1 MSVSNFIKHV
11 GRSLLLRRS
20 LPNQLSSCSFN
31 SGIVHNRRQIL
42 LCIPSCSNPVT
53 SAFSTSSLPS
63 SFTSAD
69 TLSAH
74 SFASPYLSARIQC
87 PREIL
92 DEFCES
98 LLCFGANSTSVDE
111 IDNHEANSEVCITC
125 TFSESQDVDACISL
139 AARSVGLNTLP
150 SYSVEKGEQ
159 YEWIKKTQESFHPVQ
174 IIEGVWIVPEWQIPP
189 VTESHAMNIILNP
202 GLAFGTGEHPTTKLC
217 LLQLHKVIKA
227 GDRFLD
233 YGTGS
238 GVLAIASLKFG
249 AASCV
254 GVDIDPLAIASA
266 CQNAALNNI
275 GPERMQLLLMP
286 SNNNDTEAHSANE
299 ALRQNSYCKDAVL
312 ETNKYDVVIAN
323 ILLNPLLDLAE
334 SIVSYAKPGA
344 TIALS
349 GVLIEQIPQI
359 IERYSSFMDNM
370 TSTQIDD
377 YACITGRR
385 MKDVHT

>member
-1 MSVSNFIKHV
+1 MS
-11 GRSLLLRRS
+11 
-20 LPNQLSSCSFN
+20 
-31 SGIVHNRRQIL
+31 
-42 LCIPSCSNPVT
+42 
-53 SAFSTSSLPS
+53 
-63 SFTSAD
+63 
-69 TLSAH
+69 TLYPAH

-159 YEWIKKTQESFHPVQ
+159 YEWIKKDSGRHLDHHLTALGIRFESFHPVQ

-202 GLAFGTGEHPTTKLC
+202 GLAF
-217 LLQLHKVIKA
+217 
-227 GDRFLD
+227 
-233 YGTGS
+233 GTGS

-359 IERYSSFMDNM
+359 IERYSLFHGQHDLY
-370 TSTQIDD
+370 TD
-377 YACITGRR
+377 
-385 MKDVHT
+385 

>member
-1 MSVSNFIKHV
+1 MS
-11 GRSLLLRRS
+11 
-20 LPNQLSSCSFN
+20 
-31 SGIVHNRRQIL
+31 
-42 LCIPSCSNPVT
+42 
-53 SAFSTSSLPS
+53 
-63 SFTSAD
+63 
-69 TLSAH
+69 TLYPAH

-150 SYSVEKGEQ
+150 SYS
-159 YEWIKKTQESFHPVQ
+159 ESFHPVQ

-202 GLAFGTGEHPTTKLC
+202 GLAF
-217 LLQLHKVIKA
+217 
-227 GDRFLD
+227 
-233 YGTGS
+233 GTGS

-349 GVLIEQIPQI
+349 GVLIEQRKALARSLQPSYAPPQ
-359 IERYSSFMDNM
+359 
-370 TSTQIDD
+370 
-377 YACITGRR
+377 
-385 MKDVHT
+385 KHTAGHPNPVQGVSGSMNYRW